1 MKILKPG
8 ETNVKGF
15 LVEYDSGFISP
26 NLEYKGKKNLDL
38 IKEHLTPMSFLNEF
52 KSGTNIGKDGSL
64 PDVVIVYAVL
74 QKWGVENKNGR
85 IYPKEILERENKK
98 YQEYIKMG
106 TSLGELNHPESSIID
121 ADRVS
126 HRITETWWEGKTLMG
141 KLELDTTPGYHKLG
155 VISSVGDKVVNM
167 IRKGWTVGISSR
179 GVGSL
184 KQEGGKN
191 VVQDDFELICWDI
204 VTSPSTPGSWI
215 STDDGDLKQFTESY
229 SRDNNCNGYTCQW
242 NLVEGSSS
250 ITIPSDTIFNVP
262 GTSNRDVKVLDGLNK
277 FLK

>member
-1 MKILKPG
+1 MKILKPNEINKTG
-8 ETNVKGF
+8 I
-15 LVEYDSGFISP
+15 LVEYDAGYIS
-26 NLEYKGKKNLDL
+26 LGLSYKGKSNNELIQEQL
-38 IKEHLTPMSFLNEF
+38 IKEF

-64 PDVVIVYAVL
+64 PDIVIVYAVL
-74 QKWGVENKNGR
+74 QKWGIENKNGR
-85 IYPKEILERENKK
+85 VYPKDILERENKR

-155 VISSVGDKVVNM
+155 IISSVGDKVVNM

-184 KQEGGKN
+184 KQESGKN

-215 STDDGDLKQFTESY
+215 SSDESDLKTFTEST
-229 SRDNNCNGYTCQW
+229 DNTSGCNGYSCQW
-242 NLVEGSSS
+242 NLMEDVEESTIIPFTD
-250 ITIPSDTIFNVP
+250 IT
-262 GTSNRDVKVLDGLNK
+262 GNRDKKIIEGLNK

>member
-1 MKILKPG
+1 MKIIKPG
-8 ETNVKGF
+8 QTGYGIMIENEGWISSDLSHKG
-15 LVEYDSGFISP
+15 IS
-26 NLEYKGKKNLDL
+26 NSDL
-38 IKEHLTPMSFLNEF
+38 IQEQLLKEF
-52 KSGTNIGKDGSL
+52 KSGSNIGKDGSL
-64 PDVVIVYAVL
+64 PDKVIVYAVL

-85 IYPKEILERENKK
+85 IYPKEILERENIR

-126 HRITETWWEGKTLMG
+126 HRITETWWEGRTLMG
-141 KLELDTTPGYHKLG
+141 KMELDTTPGYHKLG

-184 KQEGGKN
+184 KTEDGKN

-215 STDDGDLKQFTESY
+215 SNDASDLKPFVES
-229 SRDNNCNGYTCQW
+229 
-242 NLVEGSSS
+242 
-250 ITIPSDTIFNVP
+250 
-262 GTSNRDVKVLDGLNK
+262 TSEKTNKTLMGESEKKIIDGLNK
-277 FLK
+277 FLLK

>member
-8 ETNVKGF
+8 EEGYGYII
-15 LVEYDSGFISP
+15 EYDAGFISP
-26 NLEYKGKKNLDL
+26 ELSCKDGACSNSNL
-38 IKEHLTPMSFLNEF
+38 IKEF
-52 KSGTNIGKDGSL
+52 KSGTSLGLNGEL
-64 PDVVIVYAVL
+64 PDKIELYAVL

-85 IYPKEILERENKK
+85 VYTEEILKREADR
-98 YQEYIKMG
+98 YQEFIDMG

-126 HRITETWWEGKTLMG
+126 HRVTEIWWEGRTLMG
-141 KLELDTTPGYHKLG
+141 KIELDTTPGYLSGG
-155 VISSVGDKVVNM
+155 VISSVGDKVLNM

-215 STDDGDLKQFTESY
+215 SLSQQDLTPYTESIKK
-229 SRDNNCNGYTCQW
+229 NNKLLSEEELTLLN
-242 NLVEGSSS
+242 NL
-250 ITIPSDTIFNVP
+250 N
-262 GTSNRDVKVLDGLNK
+262 N
-277 FLK
+277 FLL

>member
-8 ETNVKGF
+8 EEGRGY
-15 LVEYDSGFISP
+15 LVEFDSGFISSELTCQNGVCSNH
-26 NLEYKGKKNLDL
+26 NL
-38 IKEHLTPMSFLNEF
+38 INEF
-52 KSGTNIGKDGSL
+52 KSGLTLGKDGSL
-64 PDVVIVYAVL
+64 PDKIEIYAVL

-85 IYPKEILERENKK
+85 VYPEEILKREAKR
-98 YQEYIKMG
+98 YQEFIDMG

-126 HRITETWWEGKTLMG
+126 HRITEIWWNGKTLMG
-141 KLELDTTPGYHKLG
+141 KMELDTTPGYLKSG
-155 VISSVGDKVVNM
+155 IISSVGDKVLNM

-184 KQEGGKN
+184 KNENGKN

-215 STDDGDLKQFTESY
+215 STSEKDLTSFMESTK
-229 SRDNNCNGYTCQW
+229 DNKTKLISEND
-242 NLVEGSSS
+242 
-250 ITIPSDTIFNVP
+250 SDL
-262 GTSNRDVKVLDGLNK
+262 LDSLNK
-277 FLK
+277 FLL

>member
-1 MKILKPG
+1 MKILRPG
-8 ETNVKGF
+8 ETGKGI
-15 LVEYDSGFISP
+15 LVEYDSGYISP
-26 NLEYKGKKNLDL
+26 DLAYKGRTNSEL
-38 IKEHLTPMSFLNEF
+38 IKEHLLREF

-74 QKWGVENKNGR
+74 QKWGIENKNGR
-85 IYPKEILERENKK
+85 VYPKEILERENKR

-126 HRITETWWEGKTLMG
+126 HRVIETWWEGKTLMG
-141 KLELDTTPGYHKLG
+141 KLEIDTTPGYHKLG

-191 VVQDDFELICWDI
+191 VVQEDFELICWDI

-215 STDDGDLKQFTESY
+215 STDVSDLKTYTESVE
-229 SRDNNCNGYTCQW
+229 SKSNCNGYSCQW
-242 NLVEGSSS
+242 NLMEETEPTS
-250 ITIPSDTIFNVP
+250 ISFTDITGMRSD
-262 GTSNRDVKVLDGLNK
+262 KLLKGLNN

>member
-8 ETNVKGF
+8 EEGYGYII
-15 LVEYDSGFISP
+15 EYDAGYVNSNISHR
-26 NLEYKGKKNLDL
+26 GKKNGDIINETLL
-38 IKEHLTPMSFLNEF
+38 REF
-52 KSGTNIGKDGSL
+52 KNNLTSDGPL
-64 PDVVIVYAVL
+64 PDKIELYAVL

-85 IYPKEILERENKK
+85 VYTEEILRREANR
-98 YQEYIKMG
+98 YQEFIDMG

-121 ADRVS
+121 GERVS
-126 HRITETWWEGKTLMG
+126 HAITEIWWEGNTLMG
-141 KLELDTTPGYHKLG
+141 KMELDTTPGYHKMG
-155 VISSVGDKVVNM
+155 IISSVGDKVLNM

-215 STDDGDLKQFTESY
+215 STNQQDLVPYMESVKKVNDDKLLSEEESKLL
-229 SRDNNCNGYTCQW
+229 NN
-242 NLVEGSSS
+242 
-250 ITIPSDTIFNVP
+250 
-262 GTSNRDVKVLDGLNK
+262 LNN
-277 FLK
+277 FLL